1 MSLACMA
8 RLRAFRASRPL
19 LCLTPITPSLQPYA
33 LAIAMFSIFMIFIV
47 ELIAFRWG
55 TAKLASIGV
64 SHDPHGHGVGSHA
77 AHGPESETQRPDR
90 MVLNDGNDV
99 MNILSEKDGLSEKS
113 PRENDAELAVL
124 TNQPI
129 SVIDSP
135 LTQVIGV
142 AILEFGVLLHRYEQ
156 SRLFLFQH

>member
-1 MSLACMA
+1 MG
-8 RLRAFRASRPL
+8 RLRMFRASYPV
-19 LCLTPITPSLQPYA
+19 LCLTPIIASLQPYA

-55 TAKLASIGV
+55 TAKLASIGL

-77 AHGPESETQRPDR
+77 AHGPEPAVQRPDR
-90 MVLNDGNDV
+90 SDDADTDAMDALTW
-99 MNILSEKDGLSEKS
+99 KDGLPEKGLPESS
-113 PRENDAELAVL
+113 PREHDAELAVL

-129 SVIDSP
+129 SVVDSP
-135 LTQVIGV
+135 LTQIIGV

-156 SRLFLFQH
+156 SCLFLFQH

>member
-1 MSLACMA
+1 MSLACMG
-8 RLRAFRASRPL
+8 RLRTSRASRPV
-19 LCLTPITPSLQPYA
+19 LCLTLITVSLQPYA

-55 TAKLASIGV
+55 TAKLASIGI

-77 AHGPESETQRPDR
+77 AHGPEPETQRPDR
-90 MVLNDGNDV
+90 TVLNDGTDAANA
-99 MNILSEKDGLSEKS
+99 LSWKDGLPEKS
-113 PRENDAELAVL
+113 PRERDVELAML
-124 TNQPI
+124 TTQPS
-129 SVIDSP
+129 SVVDSP
-135 LTQVIGV
+135 LTQIIGV